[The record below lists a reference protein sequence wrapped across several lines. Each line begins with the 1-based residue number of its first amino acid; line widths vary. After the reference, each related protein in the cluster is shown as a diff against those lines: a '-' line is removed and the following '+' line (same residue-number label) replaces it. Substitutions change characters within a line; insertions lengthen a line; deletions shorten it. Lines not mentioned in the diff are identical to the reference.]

1 MTEVKEYSKAA
12 KAKASDALSAF
23 GKAVADTAPH
33 IDEKIGE
40 QYGDYARRAS
50 RNIQEVSAK
59 LETKSLDELTKDARD
74 FVERRPGTALGIAA
88 IFGFLL
94 AKLLGIG
101 RR

>member
-59 LETKSLDELTKDARD
+59 LKLKLSTSLLKMHAILLKDGQPQRS
-74 FVERRPGTALGIAA
+74 E
-88 IFGFLL
+88 
-94 AKLLGIG
+94 
-101 RR
+101 